1 MRICNFTSQKS
12 FHQKSNF
19 MTTKRSRSVAR
30 PTSKGNSSRPRRAAS
45 PDPTDELQAVPL
57 GGKFDASES
66 PQLVVGIGASAG
78 GLEALEQFFK
88 SMPADNGMAFVVI
101 QHLSPDFKS
110 LMDELLAR
118 QTDMKIVPVT
128 HPTDL
133 QRNTVYLL
141 PPKKE
146 MICVSGKLRVHDRP
160 SDKPLTPINVFLRS
174 LAREWKEK
182 SVGVILS
189 GTGSDGTSGLMDI
202 HEVGGLV
209 LVQSEETAK
218 FDGMPRSAID
228 SGLADVILP
237 PGEMAGALLAYA
249 KNPRTESLDQLPA
262 KSLMQQAGGLPA
274 VIERLR
280 EVYGIDFNYYKP
292 ATISRRIDRRIAIQH
307 SGSFAE
313 YSKRV
318 LQDPTELDALYKDLL
333 IGVTRFFRD
342 SEAFEILRRKVIG
355 PLLDAT
361 PPTEELRV
369 WVAACA
375 TGEEAY
381 SLAMLFLEAYEDR
394 GREPNIKIFATD
406 VHRDSLQ
413 LASEGSYPEASM
425 ADLSKERLVRFFV
438 PDGNR
443 FRVSNRLRRL
453 LIFSP
458 HNLIKDPPLTRMNL
472 VSCRNLL
479 IYFQAA
485 AQNKVIGAFHFALK
499 KQGILFLGPSE
510 SIGTLEEEFTPLE
523 RSWKIYRKVRDTRLP
538 MEMRMNL
545 SPAAGRAL
553 ARSTMPGDLRV
564 SRAYEALLNRYVP
577 TGILLNEKR
586 EILHVFGNAE
596 AYLRA
601 PSGRMSS
608 DVVSLTR
615 GDLRL
620 ALSSAIQ
627 GAMKRGEKVVF
638 GGVKFRK
645 DGKETLLSVTADPIQ
660 DKAMDN
666 TFVFV
671 HFEEVVPAVT
681 ILASP
686 THDFQVEDEA
696 RARIQLLELELS
708 QTKESLQAAVEELET
723 NNEELQASNEEM
735 LASNEELQSTNEEL
749 HSVNEELY
757 TVNAE
762 HEQKIRALA
771 EMTNDLSNLMRAT
784 EFGVIFLDAAH
795 CIRLFTP
802 MAANIFTLLPQD
814 VGRDIKHIT
823 YRVKGDDIFEAI
835 EAVTRR
841 RQMQERQVIGP
852 NGRNYLRRVMPYLDD
867 SEKSI
872 GVVLTFVDVTDL
884 TKTQQEL
891 RDQKAALDEHA
902 IVAITDPQGKI
913 TYVNDKFC
921 AISKYSREELLGQD
935 HRLVN
940 SGFHSKEFI
949 RELWTTI
956 RQGRVWKGEICN
968 RAKDG
973 NTFWENTTIVP
984 FVGPDGKPTQ
994 YVAIRSEITE
1004 RKKAE
1009 LAQLRLA
1016 AIVESSYDAIISK
1029 DLDGTVTSWNRGAEK
1044 LFGYTA
1050 QEMKGEPI
1058 AALIPKGGEAEE
1070 TRILS
1075 RLRQGE
1081 RIEHFETTRVHK
1093 NGTLISVALT
1103 VSPIVDSAGK
1113 MIGASEIAHDI
1124 TSWKLAEAAAKESLR
1139 EKETLLKEIH
1149 HRVKNNMQ
1157 LISSL
1162 LNLQGDHIQ
1171 DLSTRAVFREA
1182 QQRIRSMAL
1191 IHERLYRSSS
1201 LAQIEF
1207 ADYLSNLVDMLT
1219 AAYAVNKD
1227 LVNVQVD
1234 AAPIVLNVESAV
1246 PLGLLLNELVSNSL
1260 KHGFPEGRSGLIQ
1273 ITLACH
1279 QNNQVELIVRD
1290 DGQGFPTDF
1299 DWRNASSLG
1308 LKLVDILANQLKGE
1322 VELKSDQGIEF
1333 RLKFRANTAKSA

>member
-1 MRICNFTSQKS
+1 
-12 FHQKSNF
+12 
-19 MTTKRSRSVAR
+19 V
-30 PTSKGNSSRPRRAAS
+30 
-45 PDPTDELQAVPL
+45 
-57 GGKFDASES
+57 
-66 PQLVVGIGASAG
+66 GASAG

-88 SMPADNGMAFVVI
+88 SMPPDNGMAFIVI

-110 LMDELLAR
+110 LMNELLAR
-118 QTDMKIVPVT
+118 HTNMKIVSVT
-128 HPTDL
+128 HPTEL
-133 QRNTVYLL
+133 EPNTVYLL
-141 PPKKE
+141 PPRKE
-146 MICVSGKLRVHDRP
+146 MVCVTGKLRVHDRP
-160 SDKPLTPINVFLRS
+160 ADKPLTPINVFLRS
-174 LAREWKEK
+174 LARDWKEK

-228 SGLADVILP
+228 SGLADAILA
-237 PGEMAGALLAYA
+237 PGEMAKTLLAYA
-249 KNPRTESLDQLPA
+249 KNPRAENLENLPT
-262 KSLMQQAGGLPA
+262 KSLAQQAGGLPA

-292 ATISRRIDRRIAIQH
+292 ATISRRIDRRISIMH

-313 YSKRV
+313 YSKQV

-361 PPTEELRV
+361 PPTEEIRV

-381 SLAMLFLEAYEDR
+381 SLAMLFLEAFDER
-394 GREPNIKIFATD
+394 GREANIKIFATD

-413 LASEGSYPEASM
+413 IASEGSYPEASM
-425 ADLSKERLVRFFV
+425 GDLAKERLVKFFV

-443 FRVSNRLRRL
+443 FRVANRLRRL

-458 HNLIKDPPLTRMNL
+458 HNLIKDPPLTRMDL

-499 KQGILFLGPSE
+499 KQGSLFLGPSE
-510 SIGTLEEEFTPLE
+510 SIGTLEAEFTPLE

-538 MEMRMNL
+538 MELRMNL

-553 ARSTMPGDLRV
+553 ARSAMPGDLRV
-564 SRAYEALLNRYVP
+564 SRAYEALLNRFVP

-586 EILHVFGNAE
+586 EILHVFGDAE

-638 GGVKFRK
+638 GGIKFRR
-645 DGKETLLSVTADPIQ
+645 DGKETLLSITADPIH
-660 DKAMDN
+660 DKATDN
-666 TFVFV
+666 TFVFLLFSETV
-671 HFEEVVPAVT
+671 RAVPVAIT
-681 ILASP
+681 AAA
-686 THDFQVEDEA
+686 DFQVEDEA

-784 EFGVIFLDAAH
+784 EIGVIFLDSAH

-802 MAANIFTLLPQD
+802 MAANIFTLLSQD
-814 VGRDIKHIT
+814 VGRDIKHIN
-823 YRVKGDDIFEAI
+823 YRVKDDDIFEAI
-835 EAVTRR
+835 EEVTHS
-841 RQMQERQVIGP
+841 RQMQERQVVGP

-891 RDQKAALDEHA
+891 KNQKAALDEHA

-921 AISKYSREELLGQD
+921 AISKYSRAELLGQD

-940 SGFHSKEFI
+940 SGFHSKEYI

-956 RQGRVWKGEICN
+956 SRGQVWKGEVCN

-1004 RKKAE
+1004 RKQAE
-1009 LAQLRLA
+1009 LAQSRLA

-1029 DLDGTVTSWNRGAEK
+1029 DLNGTVTSWNRGAEK

-1050 QEMKGEPI
+1050 QEMKGASI
-1058 AALIPKGGEAEE
+1058 ASLIPKDAGGEE
-1070 TRILS
+1070 TRILE
-1075 RLRQGE
+1075 RLAKGE
-1081 RIEHFETTRVHK
+1081 RIEHYETTRLHK
-1093 NGTLISVALT
+1093 KGEMISVALT
-1103 VSPIVDSAGK
+1103 VSPIKDSAGK

-1162 LNLQGDHIQ
+1162 LNLQGDHIE
-1171 DLSTRAVFREA
+1171 DCSIRAVFREA

-1207 ADYLSNLVDMLT
+1207 ADYLGNLVDMLT
-1219 AAYAVNKD
+1219 AAYAVNNQ
-1227 LVNVQVD
+1227 LVKVQVE

-1246 PLGLLLNELVSNSL
+1246 PLGLLLNELVTNSL
-1260 KHGFPEGRSGLIQ
+1260 KHGFPEGRSGTIQ
-1273 ITLACH
+1273 ITLTCR

-1290 DGQGFPTDF
+1290 DGRGFPPEF
-1299 DWRNASSLG
+1299 DWRNVSSLG
-1308 LKLVDILANQLKGE
+1308 LKLVEILANQLKGE
-1322 VELKSDQGIEF
+1322 LEFKSERGIEC
-1333 RLKFRANTAKSA
+1333 RLKFRAHPDKNN